1 MDSKKKYSTLLE
13 QMKNSQTNEQIINW
27 STNPN
32 NLNFNNLNNK
42 NPLNVNNIN
51 QMNIN
56 IINQFPNIQT
66 KNNEE
71 LFNEMSK
78 LSLSNNQNK
87 KNSKDLAL
95 NYYFGESS
103 INNNSN
109 TKTNINSKNQI
120 KQQSNFIKD
129 PNEGMN
135 NKNNSTKIFNNN
147 KLQDQINMES
157 QPYYPK
163 YRIMNM
169 LNNQNKYLNEIN
181 NNIYNHNNLSN
192 SDILPGKFF
201 VIKSIDEA
209 NIIRSI
215 SFKIWCSTI
224 KGNQKLQK
232 AYKESENNYPIYLFF
247 SVNGSG
253 KFMGL
258 ATMNSEVEYR
268 VNFNYW
274 SQSDKWKGFFFVNWK
289 IIKDIPNRIFRNI
302 INEYNDNKPVT
313 SSRDTQEIHPVAGN
327 KMLKIFKEYPLESS
341 ILDNI
346 SNNEKMYIFNNNN
359 NINNTNINFPSNQNN
374 NMIMLNNNNQINIKQ
389 KINNINN
396 LNNNEQN
403 ILMNNN
409 LEMMKNNNIN
419 NTENM
424 TNNNLKFNEMNNLNF
439 LDNINNMNQQQYL
452 MMQQNQQQQI
462 FTKKNDLNLFPNP
475 INSAENSNNF
485 LNLINDMGNNIIN
498 NYENNNY
505 DNNKLINN
513 SDNNL
518 NNNNNYF
525 NKEFNFPLSKEEI
538 NFDEFNN
545 KLYIN
550 NRNNSNIEKEEEN
563 YNGSKLMNIIKR
575 EENNEI
581 DT

>member
-1 MDSKKKYSTLLE
+1 MDSKKKKYTTLLE
-13 QMKNSQTNEQIINW
+13 QMKNAQTNEQIINW

-32 NLNFNNLNNK
+32 NLNFNNINNK

-71 LFNEMSK
+71 LINEMSK

-109 TKTNINSKNQI
+109 SKTNINNKNQI
-120 KQQSNFIKD
+120 KQQSNFFKD
-129 PNEGMN
+129 SNEGMN
-135 NKNNSTKIFNNN
+135 NKNISTNIFNNN

-163 YRIMNM
+163 YRIINM
-169 LNNQNKYLNEIN
+169 LNNQNKYLNGLN
-181 NNIYNHNNLSN
+181 NNFQKYNNLSN

-346 SNNEKMYIFNNNN
+346 NNNEKMYIYNNN
-359 NINNTNINFPSNQNN
+359 NINNTNISLPS
-374 NMIMLNNNNQINIKQ
+374 NNNNNLVNN
-389 KINNINN
+389 NNISN
-396 LNNNEQN
+396 LNNNNEQN
-403 ILMNNN
+403 ILMMNN
-409 LEMMKNNNIN
+409 LGVMNKNNNIN
-419 NTENM
+419 NTENIKI
-424 TNNNLKFNEMNNLNF
+424 NNLKFNEMNNLNY
-439 LDNINNMNQQQYL
+439 LNNINNMNLNQQQYL
-452 MMQQNQQQQI
+452 MMPQNQKQQI
-462 FTKKNDLNLFPNP
+462 FAKNDLNIFPNT
-475 INSAENSNNF
+475 INSTENSNNL
-485 LNLINDMGNNIIN
+485 LNIINDMDNNIN
-498 NYENNNY
+498 NNFNNNY

-513 SDNNL
+513 DNNFI
-518 NNNNNYF
+518 NNNYF
-525 NKEFNFPLSKEEI
+525 NKEFNFPLSKDEI
-538 NFDEFNN
+538 NFEEFNN

-550 NRNNSNIEKEEEN
+550 NRNNNIDKEEEN

-575 EENNEI
+575 EENNES
-581 DT
+581 DS

>member
-1 MDSKKKYSTLLE
+1 MDSKKKKYTTLLE
-13 QMKNSQTNEQIINW
+13 QMKNAQTNEQIINW

-32 NLNFNNLNNK
+32 NLNFNNINNK

-71 LFNEMSK
+71 LINEMSK

-109 TKTNINSKNQI
+109 SKTNINNKNQI
-120 KQQSNFIKD
+120 KQQSNFFKD
-129 PNEGMN
+129 SNEGMN
-135 NKNNSTKIFNNN
+135 NKNISTNIFNNN

-163 YRIMNM
+163 YRIINM
-169 LNNQNKYLNEIN
+169 LNNQNKYLNGLN
-181 NNIYNHNNLSN
+181 NNFQKYNNLSN

-346 SNNEKMYIFNNNN
+346 NNNEKMYIYNNNN
-359 NINNTNINFPSNQNN
+359 NINNTNISLPSNSNN
-374 NMIMLNNNNQINIKQ
+374 NLVNNNNIS
-389 KINNINN
+389 N
-396 LNNNEQN
+396 LNNNNEQN
-403 ILMNNN
+403 ILMMNN
-409 LEMMKNNNIN
+409 LGVMNKNNNIN
-419 NTENM
+419 NTENIKI
-424 TNNNLKFNEMNNLNF
+424 NNLKFNEMNNLNY
-439 LDNINNMNQQQYL
+439 LNNINNMNLNQQQYL
-452 MMQQNQQQQI
+452 MMPQNQKQQI
-462 FTKKNDLNLFPNP
+462 FAKNDLNIFPNS
-475 INSAENSNNF
+475 INSTENSNNL
-485 LNLINDMGNNIIN
+485 LNIINDMDNNIN
-498 NYENNNY
+498 NNFNNNY

-513 SDNNL
+513 DNNFI
-518 NNNNNYF
+518 NNNYF
-525 NKEFNFPLSKEEI
+525 NKEFNFPLSKDEI
-538 NFDEFNN
+538 NFEEFNN

-550 NRNNSNIEKEEEN
+550 NRNNNIDKEEEN

-575 EENNEI
+575 EENNES
-581 DT
+581 DS